1 MARHPTP
8 SVAEGLD
15 SSVLQHSVA
24 DVHYHAAKSFPEIY
38 ACVRE
43 GDVENLDYYL
53 HHKDYV
59 EHQKAT
65 LNRLNLVY
73 AVYVLCGLCIMC
85 AREGGLP
92 LERCVM
98 IASKFA
104 EKSSKIDQSED
115 LFEFVCRLH
124 REFAKE
130 IHQYRIND
138 RDHTIAKCRNYVYS
152 NIYAKIDLGELSAF
166 CGYSL
171 NGLQHYFRKKMG
183 ITLTQYIRK
192 EKIRKAQFLLR
203 HTDDSCVTISQKL
216 SFCSQSYFIDQFKR
230 EMGLTPNQFR
240 KQRD

>member
-1 MARHPTP
+1 MER
-8 SVAEGLD
+8 LD

-24 DVHYHAAKSFPEIY
+24 EEYYHVVKPFPKIY

-53 HHKDYV
+53 YRKDYV
-59 EHQKAT
+59 ENQNAT
-65 LNRLNLVY
+65 LNRMYFSYTVHL
-73 AVYVLCGLCIMC
+73 LCGLCVMC

-92 LERCVM
+92 LERCLM
-98 IASKFA
+98 LASKFA
-104 EKSSKIDQSED
+104 EKSLRIDQSED
-115 LFEFVCRLH
+115 LLEFVRRLH

-130 IHQYRIND
+130 VQHYKIND
-138 RDHTIAKCRNYVYS
+138 RDYTIAQCRNYIYS
-152 NIYAKIDLGELSAF
+152 NIHAKIDLRELSAV

-203 HTDDSCVTISQKL
+203 HTDDSCATISQKL

-230 EMGLTPNQFR
+230 ETGITPHQFR